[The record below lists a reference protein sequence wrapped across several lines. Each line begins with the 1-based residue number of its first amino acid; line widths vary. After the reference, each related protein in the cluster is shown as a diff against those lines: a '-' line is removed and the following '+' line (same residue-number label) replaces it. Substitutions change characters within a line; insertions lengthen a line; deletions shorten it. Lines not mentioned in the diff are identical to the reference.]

1 LSRSRVEKEVAGFL
15 HSRLGE
21 LLVAAFVYGSVAT
34 GRATAASDIDCFVVM
49 RERLT
54 RRSALPLRGGFA
66 ELQRRLGYTPD
77 PEYPLELF
85 TVGECYAATAGAAVA
100 RALDRYEQTGVVE
113 PAWRDCDELE
123 IVRALTGP
131 RLSLVGEPVLVRLA
145 DRARGAVAAALAA
158 RPYLDPGRAA
168 AALNIRVV
176 LGRCR

>member
-1 LSRSRVEKEVAGFL
+1 MSRARVAKEVTGFL
-15 HSRLGE
+15 HTRLGE

-34 GRATAASDIDCFVVM
+34 GRATAASDIDCFVVL

-54 RRSALPLRGGFA
+54 RRSALPLRHDFA

-85 TVGECYAATAGAAVA
+85 TIDECHAATAGATVA
-100 RALDRYEQTGVVE
+100 CALDRYEQTGVVE
-113 PAWRDCDELE
+113 PAWRECDDLE

-131 RLSLVGEPVLVRLA
+131 RLPLAGEHVLVRLA
-145 DRARGAVAAALAA
+145 DRACGAVTGALAA
-158 RPYLDPGRAA
+158 RPHLDPVRAA
-168 AALNIRVV
+168 TALNIRVV